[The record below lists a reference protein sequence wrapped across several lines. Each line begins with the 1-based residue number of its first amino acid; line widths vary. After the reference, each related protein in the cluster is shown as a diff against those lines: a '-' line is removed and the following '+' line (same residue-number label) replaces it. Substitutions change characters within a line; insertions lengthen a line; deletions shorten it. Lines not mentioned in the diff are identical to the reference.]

1 MLVELGAPIWWTPT
15 SWPVRRWSPGS
26 PALAE
31 IAQAFGPR
39 MIAPDGGL
47 DRGRMRALAF
57 GDPSARARLNAIV
70 HPRINQMVGAELARL
85 AALDPSGVVI
95 VDVPL
100 LFETGGEKR
109 FDCTV
114 LVYVPLPVQ
123 LERLMAR
130 DRCDRAA
137 AQAALDAQMP
147 LENKKKKAD
156 FLVDNSGGLDETLK
170 QVQRLWQILLGKAP
184 PPNPGHNR
192 LPESTSPPCG
202 AFGNKVC
209 GFSGAQRQV
218 SIIPSTQPE

>member
-1 MLVELGAPIWWTPT
+1 MLRVGLTGGIASGKSTVDRMLVELGAHLVDTDQLARQA
-15 SWPVRRWSPGS
+15 VEPGS

-57 GDPSARARLNAIV
+57 GDPSARAKLNAIV

-170 QVQRLWQILLGKAP
+170 QVQRLWQILLGKA
-184 PPNPGHNR
+184 R
-192 LPESTSPPCG
+192 
-202 AFGNKVC
+202 
-209 GFSGAQRQV
+209 
-218 SIIPSTQPE
+218 STQPRS